1 MRLLVLTQIIDP
13 KDPALGIYHK
23 WVASLAQKFE
33 HVEVICLTLR
43 KYDLPQNVTVQSL
56 GKENTSGNHFVK
68 RLKYIFRFYF
78 LIWNARRAYDA
89 VFVHMNQEYI
99 LLGGLLW
106 KALGKKIYM
115 WRNHYAGSFLT
126 DIAASMCDKV
136 FCTSRFSYTAK
147 YKKTIIMPVGVD
159 LESVKMD
166 ISIERLPR
174 SIIFSGRLD
183 SSKRPHLLIKA
194 LSILKMKGVTFDK
207 ATFMGGPSKSDASY
221 PEELRI
227 QAEKGGIGNLVEF
240 VGAIPN
246 TETFRYYR
254 SRDIYVNCS
263 RSGMF
268 DKTIFKA
275 LASGCT
281 VLTSSIDFKDLAGDE
296 YFYKDGDAEDLAQKL
311 EKFLQITEEEHFR
324 LLGKL
329 KNLIERHSL
338 PVLVN
343 QLAKAMGA

>member
-13 KDPALGIYHK
+13 KDSVLGIYHK

-33 HVEVICLTLR
+33 HIEVICLTLG
-43 KYDLPQNVTVQSL
+43 KYDLPKNVTVQSL
-56 GKENTSGNHFVK
+56 GKEKASGNHFVK

-78 LIWNARRAYDA
+78 LIWSKRGEYDA

-126 DIAASMCDKV
+126 DIASLMCDKV

-159 LESVKMD
+159 PESVKMD

-183 SSKRPHLLIKA
+183 RSKRPHLLIEA
-194 LSILKMKGVTFDK
+194 LSILKTKGVTFSK
-207 ATFMGGPSKSDASY
+207 AIFMGGPSKSDASY
-221 PEELRI
+221 PEELSV

-240 VGAIPN
+240 IGAIPN
-246 TETFRYYR
+246 TDTFRYYR
-254 SRDIYVNCS
+254 QSDIYVNCS

-275 LASGCT
+275 SASGCL

-296 YFYKDGDAEDLAQKL
+296 YFYKDGDAEDLALKL
-311 EKFLQITEEEHFR
+311 EKFLQTTEEER
-324 LLGKL
+324 VMLLGKL

-338 PVLVN
+338 PVLVTK
-343 QLAKAMGA
+343 LADAML

>member
-1 MRLLVLTQIIDP
+1 MGVAISIFIEFILPASGKLVQYLLVYSIMRLLVLTQIIDP
-13 KDPALGIYHK
+13 KDSVLGIYHK

-33 HVEVICLTLR
+33 HIEVICLTLG
-43 KYDLPQNVTVQSL
+43 KYDLPKNVTVQSL
-56 GKENTSGNHFVK
+56 GKEKASGSHFFK
-68 RLKYIFRFYF
+68 RLKYVFRFYF
-78 LIWNARRAYDA
+78 LIWSTRRAYDA

-136 FCTSRFSYTAK
+136 FCTSRFSYTAT

-311 EKFLQITEEEHFR
+311 EKFLQIREEE
-324 LLGKL
+324 
-329 KNLIERHSL
+329 
-338 PVLVN
+338 
-343 QLAKAMGA
+343 